1 MHVRVPQAN
10 LDGAPP
16 THFSGRATRVH
27 HGSRKGPRRAPAACV
42 TPRES
47 ETTDETRPSSSSRAP
62 DRPLYISPVVPAAMA
77 SGKNGAATP
86 RSGRKGT
93 GRPFRGV
100 LFVPALSYHIVV
112 RVTQRLID

>member
-1 MHVRVPQAN
+1 MHVRVPQSIY
-10 LDGAPP
+10 LDGALD
-16 THFSGRATRVH
+16 HLSGRATRVH

-47 ETTDETRPSSSSRAP
+47 ETTASSRAP